1 MATSA
6 RGTARQYW
14 VAIRAMIVL
23 TIVLGVAYPLIITG
37 IGQLAFHTQANGS
50 VITGA
55 DGKPVGSS
63 LIAQSFADKKG
74 KPLTQW
80 FQPRPSAADFDANG
94 SVASN
99 LGPNNPDLV
108 KAIDERKKVIEET
121 YGVPA
126 DQIPADA
133 VTGSF
138 SGLDP
143 DISIAYAELQTAKVA
158 ETRGLPEAQVRK
170 LVDENTHGRD
180 LGYLGEKHVDVVTLN
195 AALAK
200 MDPSGNAGDAG
211 TAEQK

>member
-1 MATSA
+1 MSTTS

-14 VAIRAMIVL
+14 VAIRAMVVL
-23 TIVLGVAYPLIITG
+23 TIALGVAYPLVITG
-37 IGQLAFHTQANGS
+37 VGQLAFNHQANGS
-50 VITGA
+50 AITGA
-55 DGKPVGSS
+55 DAKTVGSS
-63 LIAQSFADKKG
+63 LIAQSFVDKKG
-74 KPLTQW
+74 NPLTQW

-108 KAIDERKKVIEET
+108 KAIDERKKVIEAT
-121 YGVPA
+121 YGVTA
-126 DQIPADA
+126 AQIPADA

-143 DISIAYAELQTAKVA
+143 DISVAYAELQIAKVA
-158 ETRGLPEAQVRK
+158 ETRRLPEAQVRE

-200 MDPSGNAGDAG
+200 MDPSGNDG
-211 TAEQK
+211 EK